1 MYIGYICNFASFFL
15 IKIIIKINVNL
26 NDVNNPIK
34 ITKIKFFNIKV
45 KIKDNE
51 MSTTN
56 LDKAFNLSS
65 LRILNSVDKKV
76 LKPYDKKIDVLK

>member
-1 MYIGYICNFASFFL
+1 M
-15 IKIIIKINVNL
+15 NL